1 MGKNFSLYFINNCL
15 PCCHEYK
22 ERYKLL
28 REINGFLFLQQ
39 IKETPSPPVVLYATY
54 FLSHTFASLNMVL
67 GLLFAI
73 NPSNCDFGPS
83 GVG

>member
-1 MGKNFSLYFINNCL
+1 MGKNLSLHFINNCL

-22 ERYKLL
+22 ELL
-28 REINGFLFLQQ
+28 WEINVFLFLQEV
-39 IKETPSPPVVLYATY
+39 KETLFSTVVLYATY